1 MPRIYN
7 SRLIISAKADMIS
20 AVCNSVILSDLCLP
34 IAQKRGVMTG
44 RSLYQ
49 SEELS
54 NFCW

>member
-44 RSLYQ
+44 RGHVAYT
-49 SEELS
+49 
-54 NFCW
+54 NRKN